1 MMSREISIAAIAA
14 ALLGVVVAGCQ
25 SSNEGVVGS
34 QGAPDKAHGQQI
46 FMTSCAACHNIDGS
60 GIKGLGKSFVTSEY
74 VRKASDDQLVEL
86 LTKGRDAKDPLN
98 STGVLMPPRGGN
110 PSLSEKDL
118 RDVVAYVRTLNHPG

>member
-14 ALLGVVVAGCQ
+14 AFLGVVVAGCQ
-25 SSNEGVVGS
+25 SPNEGVGGG
-34 QGAPDKAHGQQI
+34 QAAPDKAHGQQI
-46 FMTSCAACHNIDGS
+46 FTVICATCHGIDGS

-74 VRKASDDQLVEL
+74 VRKASDDQLVDL

-98 STGVLMPPRGGN
+98 STGVVMPPKGGN

-118 RDVVAYVRTLNHPG
+118 RDVVAYVRTLNHPS